1 VGLVYPT
8 LRTWRQSINSP
19 PLELPLL
26 PALIPLALNPV
37 PSHLLRNHGRR
48 HGCQPDIAPL
58 LVRVFYQLADD
69 PAERGG
75 NSENLCP
82 LVLFRE
88 IPFFLAVA
96 SAPRLTMAVSPSSR
110 GFRWQA
116 GDSAGFH
123 VVSEVGMVR
132 KFRELLSPSKRKGM
146 IAPAGTAARNCES
159 VCPTAVDEVVKFF
172 GDADVYWNATV
183 GIPV

>member
-1 VGLVYPT
+1 LPSQFHPHILEQDAQTRHEGMKLLIRPRREYFCQSAPSSQCPKVTCHSGLVYPT

-88 IPFFLAVA
+88 IPFFLAVGVATFNDGSFAVFERISVA
-96 SAPRLTMAVSPSSR
+96 SRRLR
-110 GFRWQA
+110 G
-116 GDSAGFH
+116 
-123 VVSEVGMVR
+123 
-132 KFRELLSPSKRKGM
+132 LP
-146 IAPAGTAARNCES
+146 C
-159 VCPTAVDEVVKFF
+159 C
-172 GDADVYWNATV
+172 
-183 GIPV
+183 